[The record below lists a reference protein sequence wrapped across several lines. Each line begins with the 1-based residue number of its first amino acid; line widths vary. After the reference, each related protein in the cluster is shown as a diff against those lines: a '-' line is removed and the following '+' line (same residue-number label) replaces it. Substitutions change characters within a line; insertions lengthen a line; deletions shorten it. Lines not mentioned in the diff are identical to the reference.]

1 MTISWKEVSPY
12 SGRPVDE
19 DAPTNF
25 AGQGSGVAMPP
36 DAMLSKKKK
45 TLIDARTKAYRKHRQ
60 KLDAAREK
68 RAKQKSKLS
77 QKVQENTMDFNREV
91 YLEENNMNVLK
102 DIVVKKQMKPV
113 KFKDGTMKVD
123 MFTAS
128 AITQVYNKV
137 NMDNKKKLEK
147 MVNGTKGQF
156 MALQSKVM
164 KMVGK
169 LPSTATPNN
178 DFIKVFRR

>member
-1 MTISWKEVSPY
+1 MTAKWKEVSAY
-12 SGRPVDE
+12 TGQPVEE

-36 DAMLSKKKK
+36 DAMMKKKK
-45 TLIDARTKAYRKHRQ
+45 KKLLDARTKEYKQHQARLEASRKKRMEQ
-60 KLDAAREK
+60 K
-68 RAKQKSKLS
+68 KSKFVE
-77 QKVQENTMDFNREV
+77 KVKENIDDFNREI
-91 YLEENNMNVLK
+91 YLVENNMNVLK
-102 DIVVKKQMKPV
+102 DIVVKKSAKPV

-137 NMDNKKKLEK
+137 NIDNKKKLEN

-156 MALQSKVM
+156 MAMSNKVM

-169 LPSTATPNN
+169 
-178 DFIKVFRR
+178 

>member
-12 SGRPVDE
+12 SGQPVEE

-36 DAMLSKKKK
+36 DALMKKKK
-45 TLIDARTKAYRKHRQ
+45 KRLLDARTKAYREHRA
-60 KLDAAREK
+60 KLDAARAK
-68 RAKQKSKLS
+68 RLEQKKSKLS
-77 QKVQENTMDFNREV
+77 QKVQENTMDFNREI
-91 YLEENNMNVLK
+91 YLEENNMNILK
-102 DIVVKKQMKPV
+102 DIVLKKSAKPV
-113 KFKDGTMKVD
+113 KFKDGSMKVD
-123 MFTAS
+123 LFTAS

-156 MALQSKVM
+156 ASMSSKIM

-169 LPSTATPNN
+169 
-178 DFIKVFRR
+178 

>member
-1 MTISWKEVSPY
+1 MTAKWKEVSAYTGQPME
-12 SGRPVDE
+12 E

-25 AGQGSGVAMPP
+25 AGKGSGVAMPP
-36 DAMLSKKKK
+36 DAMMKKKK
-45 TLIDARTKAYRKHRQ
+45 KKKLLDARTKEYKAHQARLEASRK
-60 KLDAAREK
+60 K
-68 RAKQKSKLS
+68 RMEQRKSKFVE
-77 QKVQENTMDFNREV
+77 KVKESIDDFNREI
-91 YLEENNMNVLK
+91 YLVENNMNILK
-102 DIVVKKQMKPV
+102 DIVVKKSAKPV

-137 NMDNKKKLEK
+137 NIDNKKKLEN

-156 MALQSKVM
+156 MAMSNKIM

-169 LPSTATPNN
+169 
-178 DFIKVFRR
+178 

>member
-12 SGRPVDE
+12 SGQPVEE

-36 DAMLSKKKK
+36 DALMKKKK
-45 TLIDARTKAYRKHRQ
+45 KKLLDARTKAYREHRA
-60 KLDAAREK
+60 KLDAARAK
-68 RAKQKSKLS
+68 RLEQKKSKLS
-77 QKVQENTMDFNREV
+77 QKVQENIMDFNREI

-102 DIVVKKQMKPV
+102 DIVLKKSAKPV
-113 KFKDGTMKVD
+113 KFKDGSMKVD
-123 MFTAS
+123 LFTAS

-137 NMDNKKKLEK
+137 NMDNKKKLEN
-147 MVNGTKGQF
+147 MVNGTKKQF
-156 MALQSKVM
+156 QTMSGKIM

-169 LPSTATPNN
+169 
-178 DFIKVFRR
+178 

>member
-12 SGRPVDE
+12 SGQPVEE

-36 DAMLSKKKK
+36 DVAYGKKKK
-45 TLIDARTKAYRKHRQ
+45 KLLDARTRAYRQHRE
-60 KLDAAREK
+60 KLDRARARRED
-68 RAKQKSKLS
+68 RKSKLS
-77 QKVQENTMDFNREV
+77 QKVQENTMDFNREI

-102 DIVVKKQMKPV
+102 DIVVKKSMKPV

-156 MALQSKVM
+156 MALQNKVM

-169 LPSTATPNN
+169 
-178 DFIKVFRR
+178 

>member
-12 SGRPVDE
+12 SGQPVEE

-36 DAMLSKKKK
+36 DALMKKKK
-45 TLIDARTKAYRKHRQ
+45 QKLLDARTKAYREHRA
-60 KLDAAREK
+60 KLDAARARRLEQK
-68 RAKQKSKLS
+68 KSKLS
-77 QKVQENTMDFNREV
+77 QKVQENIMDFNREI

-102 DIVVKKQMKPV
+102 DIVLKKSAKPV
-113 KFKDGTMKVD
+113 KFKDGSMKVD
-123 MFTAS
+123 LFTAS

-137 NMDNKKKLEK
+137 NMDNKKKLEN
-147 MVNGTKGQF
+147 MVNGTKKQF
-156 MALQSKVM
+156 QTMSGKIM

-169 LPSTATPNN
+169 
-178 DFIKVFRR
+178 

>member
-1 MTISWKEVSPY
+1 MTAKWKEVSAY
-12 SGRPVDE
+12 TGNPVEE

-36 DAMLSKKKK
+36 DAMMRKKKK
-45 TLIDARTKAYRKHRQ
+45 KKLLDARTKEYKQHQARLEASRK
-60 KLDAAREK
+60 K
-68 RAKQKSKLS
+68 RMEQRKSKFVE
-77 QKVQENTMDFNREV
+77 KVKESIDDFNREI
-91 YLEENNMNVLK
+91 YLVENNMNILK
-102 DIVVKKQMKPV
+102 DIVVKKSAKPV

-137 NMDNKKKLEK
+137 NIDNKKKLEN

-156 MALQSKVM
+156 MAMSNKIM

-169 LPSTATPNN
+169 
-178 DFIKVFRR
+178 

>member
-1 MTISWKEVSPY
+1 MTAKWKEVSAY
-12 SGRPVDE
+12 TGQEIEE

-25 AGQGSGVAMPP
+25 AGKGSGVAMPP
-36 DAMLSKKKK
+36 DAMMKKKK
-45 TLIDARTKAYRKHRQ
+45 KKKLLDARTKEYKQHQARLEASRK
-60 KLDAAREK
+60 K
-68 RAKQKSKLS
+68 RMEQRKSKFVE
-77 QKVQENTMDFNREV
+77 KVKESIDDFNREI
-91 YLEENNMNVLK
+91 YLVENNMNILK
-102 DIVVKKQMKPV
+102 DIVVKKSAKPV

-137 NMDNKKKLEK
+137 NIDNKKKLEN

-156 MALQSKVM
+156 MAMSIKIM

-169 LPSTATPNN
+169 
-178 DFIKVFRR
+178 

>member
-12 SGRPVDE
+12 SGQPVEE

-36 DAMLSKKKK
+36 DALMKKKK
-45 TLIDARTKAYRKHRQ
+45 KRLLDARTKAYREHRA
-60 KLDAAREK
+60 KLDAARAK
-68 RAKQKSKLS
+68 RLEQKKSKLS
-77 QKVQENTMDFNREV
+77 QKVQENIMDFNREI

-102 DIVVKKQMKPV
+102 DIVLKKSAKPV
-113 KFKDGTMKVD
+113 KFKDGSMKVD
-123 MFTAS
+123 LFTAS

-137 NMDNKKKLEK
+137 NMDNKKKLEN
-147 MVNGTKGQF
+147 MVNGPKKQF
-156 MALQSKVM
+156 QTMSGKIM

-169 LPSTATPNN
+169 
-178 DFIKVFRR
+178 

>member
-12 SGRPVDE
+12 SGQPVEE

-36 DAMLSKKKK
+36 DALMKKKK
-45 TLIDARTKAYRKHRQ
+45 KRLLDARTKAYREHRA
-60 KLDAAREK
+60 KLDAARAK
-68 RAKQKSKLS
+68 RLEQKKSKLS
-77 QKVQENTMDFNREV
+77 QKVQEIIMDFNREI

-102 DIVVKKQMKPV
+102 DIVLKKSAKPV

-156 MALQSKVM
+156 MALQNKVM

-169 LPSTATPNN
+169 
-178 DFIKVFRR
+178 

>member
-12 SGRPVDE
+12 SGQPVEE

-36 DAMLSKKKK
+36 DVAYAKKKK
-45 TLIDARTKAYRKHRQ
+45 KLLDARTKAYRQHRE
-60 KLDAAREK
+60 KLDRARARRED
-68 RAKQKSKLS
+68 RRSKLS
-77 QKVQENTMDFNREV
+77 QKVQENTMDFNREI
-91 YLEENNMNVLK
+91 YLEENNMNILK
-102 DIVVKKQMKPV
+102 DIVVKKSMKPV

-156 MALQSKVM
+156 MALQSKIM

-169 LPSTATPNN
+169 
-178 DFIKVFRR
+178 

>member
-1 MTISWKEVSPY
+1 MTAKWKEVSAY
-12 SGRPVDE
+12 TGQPVEE

-25 AGQGSGVAMPP
+25 AGKGSGVAMPP
-36 DAMLSKKKK
+36 DAMMKKKK
-45 TLIDARTKAYRKHRQ
+45 KKLLDARTKEYKQHQSRLEASRKKRMEQ
-60 KLDAAREK
+60 K
-68 RAKQKSKLS
+68 KSKFVE
-77 QKVQENTMDFNREV
+77 KVKESIDDFNREI
-91 YLEENNMNVLK
+91 YLIENNMNILK
-102 DIVVKKQMKPV
+102 DIVVKKSAKPV

-137 NMDNKKKLEK
+137 NIDNKKKLEN

-156 MALQSKVM
+156 MAMSNKIM

-169 LPSTATPNN
+169 
-178 DFIKVFRR
+178 